1 MTADMVF
8 SEFIFQLLKVY
19 AILSFAR
26 RVLMCYS
33 LKELLRLRLVRQTL
47 GTGDTRTFLKRVIQ
61 QPFIYIKKNIMPRQ
75 EATVT
80 ASSHVLLLNVSF
92 NFKGHSFCDRKV
104 QV

>member
-61 QPFIYIKKNIMPRQ
+61 QPFIYIKKKHNAQAGSNCYCQFSCTPFKRFFQ
-75 EATVT
+75 FQRTF
-80 ASSHVLLLNVSF
+80 VL
-92 NFKGHSFCDRKV
+92 
-104 QV
+104 